1 MGRIGFRII
10 LTIVTSVLSISAME
24 ARTPDNDD
32 IYAKIADSASPYYY
46 PNLKMRY
53 DQWIEPMASD
63 EMHYLYYGYAYQPE
77 YKPLDDNP
85 YQTRVL
91 EIMARVAIEEPAVS
105 DLDELVLTAMSA
117 YERDP
122 FSPQI
127 LNVLA
132 YAYGALGD
140 KTREKA
146 FYERL
151 NGVLEV
157 IAASG
162 DGLKEKSPMH
172 ITMFSHAL
180 DYIASKGW
188 TYGKSRVISR
198 TVEYVPFEVARNKI
212 KGYYF
217 DFSRVYWNKPENYTF
232 KRERTWQFNNLGPR
246 EYK

>member
-1 MGRIGFRII
+1 MDRFNTFFRLAGMGLRC
-10 LTIVTSVLSISAME
+10 TSL
-24 ARTPDNDD
+24 
-32 IYAKIADSASPYYY
+32 
-46 PNLKMRY
+46 L
-53 DQWIEPMASD
+53 
-63 EMHYLYYGYAYQPE
+63 
-77 YKPLDDNP
+77 
-85 YQTRVL
+85 
-91 EIMARVAIEEPAVS
+91 AVS
-105 DLDELVLTAMSA
+105 MVLTAMSA

-140 KTREKA
+140 KVREKA

-151 NGVLEV
+151 NGVLDV
-157 IAASG
+157 IATSG
-162 DGLKEKSPMH
+162 DGLKEKTPMH

-198 TVEYVPFEVARNKI
+198 TVEYVPFEVARNKV

-217 DFSRVYWNKPENYTF
+217 DYSRIYWNKPENYTF
-232 KRERTWQFNNLGPR
+232 KRERTWQFNNLKPR

>member
-1 MGRIGFRII
+1 MKMRIL
-10 LTIVTSVLSISAME
+10 LTLLVSVLWVSAVE

-53 DQWIEPMASD
+53 DQWVEPLTGD
-63 EMHYLYYGYAYQPE
+63 ELHYLYYGYAYQSE
-77 YKPLDDNP
+77 YKPLDNNP
-85 YQTRVL
+85 YHTRVL
-91 EIMARVAIEEPAVS
+91 EIMARIAIEEPAVS
-105 DLDELVLTAMSA
+105 DLDELVMTAMQS

-127 LNVLA
+127 LNILA

-140 KTREKA
+140 KGREQS

-151 NGVLEV
+151 NGGLEV
-157 IAASG
+157 IASSG
-162 DGLKEKSPMH
+162 DGLKERSAMH

-198 TVEYVPFEVARNKI
+198 TVEYVPFVVARNKV

-217 DFSRVYWNKPENYTF
+217 DFSRIYWNKPENYTF
-232 KRERTWQFNNLGPR
+232 KRERTWQFNNLKPR

>member
-1 MGRIGFRII
+1 MKSRILLMF
-10 LTIVTSVLSISAME
+10 LMSVLWVSAAE

-32 IYAKIADSASPYYY
+32 IYNKIADSKSPYYY

-53 DQWIEPMASD
+53 DQWVSPMVG
-63 EMHYLYYGYAYQPE
+63 EELYYLYYGYAFQPE
-77 YKPLDDNP
+77 YKPLENNP
-85 YQTRVL
+85 YLTRVF
-91 EIMARVAIEEPAVS
+91 EIMAKIAIEEPAVS
-105 DLDELVLTAMSA
+105 DLDELVMTAMQA

-140 KTREKA
+140 KAREKA
-146 FYERL
+146 FFERL

-157 IAASG
+157 ISASG

-180 DYIASKGW
+180 DYISSKGW
-188 TYGKSRVISR
+188 TCGKARVISH
-198 TVEYVPFEVARNKI
+198 TVEYVPFEVARNKV

-217 DFSRVYWNKPENYTF
+217 DYSRIYWNKPENYTF
-232 KRERTWQFNNLGPR
+232 KRERTWQFNNLKPR

>member
-1 MGRIGFRII
+1 MTA
-10 LTIVTSVLSISAME
+10 LVSVLWVWVVE

-53 DQWIEPMASD
+53 DQWTEPMSS
-63 EMHYLYYGYAYQPE
+63 EQLHYLYYGYAYQPD
-77 YKPLDDNP
+77 YKPLENNP
-85 YQTRVL
+85 YLTRVL
-91 EIMARVAIEEPAVS
+91 EIMAKIAIEEPAVS
-105 DLDELVLTAMSA
+105 DLDELVMMAMSS

-122 FSPQI
+122 FSPQT

-140 KTREKA
+140 KAREKA

-157 IAASG
+157 IGSSG

-172 ITMFSHAL
+172 ITMFAHAL

-198 TVEYVPFEVARNKI
+198 TVEYVPFEVARNKV

-217 DFSRVYWNKPENYTF
+217 DFSRIYWNKPENYTF
-232 KRERTWQFNNLGPR
+232 KRERTWQFNNLKPR

>member
-1 MGRIGFRII
+1 MGRAKKIYI
-10 LTIVTSVLSISAME
+10 LLTVLMSVLSVSTLL

-53 DQWIEPMASD
+53 DQWITPMSSE

-77 YKPLDDNP
+77 YKPLDNNP
-85 YQTRVL
+85 YLTRVL
-91 EIMARVAIEEPAVS
+91 EIMAKIAIEEPAVS
-105 DLDELVLTAMSA
+105 DLDELVITAMSS

-127 LNVLA
+127 LNILA

-140 KTREKA
+140 KAREKE

-157 IAASG
+157 IGTSG

-172 ITMFSHAL
+172 ITMFGHAL

-188 TYGKSRVISR
+188 
-198 TVEYVPFEVARNKI
+198 N
-212 KGYYF
+212 
-217 DFSRVYWNKPENYTF
+217 
-232 KRERTWQFNNLGPR
+232 
-246 EYK
+246 

>member
-1 MGRIGFRII
+1 MRLRLLLI
-10 LTIVTSVLSISAME
+10 LLVSMLSVSALS

-32 IYAKIADSASPYYY
+32 IYAKVADSASPYYY

-53 DQWIEPMASD
+53 DQWSAPMNS
-63 EMHYLYYGYAYQPE
+63 EELHYLYYGYAYQPE
-77 YKPLDDNP
+77 YKPLNENP
-85 YQTRVL
+85 YLTRVL
-91 EIMARVAIEEPAVS
+91 EIMAKIAIEEPAVS

-127 LNVLA
+127 LNILA

-140 KTREKA
+140 GVREKA

-157 IAASG
+157 IGASG
-162 DGLKEKSPMH
+162 DGLKERSAMH

-188 TYGKSRVISR
+188 TYGKARVISR
-198 TVEYVPFEVARNKI
+198 EVEYVPFEVARNKV

-217 DFSRVYWNKPENYTF
+217 DFSRIYWNKPENYTF
-232 KRERTWQFNNLGPR
+232 KRERTWQFNNLKPR

>member
-1 MGRIGFRII
+1 MGRIRMKIVLMLLMSI
-10 LTIVTSVLSISAME
+10 LSVSSIL

-32 IYAKIADSASPYYY
+32 VYRKIADTASPYYY

-53 DQWIEPMASD
+53 DQWVEPMTFD
-63 EMHYLYYGYAYQPE
+63 QMHYLYYGYAYQPE
-77 YKPLDDNP
+77 YKPLDSNP
-85 YQTRVL
+85 HLTRVL
-91 EIMARVAIEEPAVS
+91 EIMAKIAIEEPAVS
-105 DLDELVLTAMSA
+105 DLDELVITAMSA

-140 KTREKA
+140 QVREKA
-146 FYERL
+146 FYEKL

-157 IAASG
+157 IGASG
-162 DGLKEKSPMH
+162 DGLKEKSAMH
-172 ITMFSHAL
+172 ITMFAHAL

-188 TYGKSRVISR
+188 TFGKARVISR
-198 TVEYVPFEVARNKI
+198 EVEYVPFEVSRNKI

-217 DFSRVYWNKPENYTF
+217 DFSRIYWNKPENYTF
-232 KRERTWQFNNLGPR
+232 KRERTWQFNNLKPR

>member
-1 MGRIGFRII
+1 MMTMRLRIL
-10 LTIVTSVLSISAME
+10 LTLLVAVLSVAAVSAQ
-24 ARTPDNDD
+24 TPDNDD
-32 IYAKIADSASPYYY
+32 IYAKIADSRSPYYY

-53 DQWIEPMASD
+53 DQWVEPMSA
-63 EMHYLYYGYAYQPE
+63 EELHYLYYGYAFQSE
-77 YKPLDDNP
+77 YKPLDNNP
-85 YQTRVL
+85 YLMRVL
-91 EIMARVAIEEPAVS
+91 EIMAKVAIEEPAVS
-105 DLDELVLTAMSA
+105 DLDELVMTAMQS

-122 FSPQI
+122 FSPQM
-127 LNVLA
+127 LNILA

-140 KTREKA
+140 KVREKA

-157 IAASG
+157 IASSG
-162 DGLKEKSPMH
+162 DGLKEKSAMH

-188 TYGKSRVISR
+188 TYGNSRVISR
-198 TVEYVPFEVARNKI
+198 TVEYVPFEVARNKV

-232 KRERTWQFNNLGPR
+232 KRDRTWQFNNLKPR

>member
-1 MGRIGFRII
+1 MI
-10 LTIVTSVLSISAME
+10 LRLILMFLVSVLSVSSLS

-32 IYAKIADSASPYYY
+32 VYAKIADSASPYYY

-53 DQWIEPMASD
+53 DQWVSPMTFD

-77 YKPLDDNP
+77 YKPLDNDP
-85 YQTRVL
+85 YLTRVL
-91 EIMARVAIEEPAVS
+91 EIMAKIAIEEPAVS
-105 DLDELVLTAMSA
+105 DLDELVMMAMSA
-117 YERDP
+117 YGRDP

-140 KTREKA
+140 KVREKA
-146 FYERL
+146 FYEKL

-157 IAASG
+157 IGASG
-162 DGLKEKSPMH
+162 DGLKEKSAMH

-188 TYGKSRVISR
+188 TYGKARVISR
-198 TVEYVPFEVARNKI
+198 EVEYVPFEVARNKV

-217 DFSRVYWNKPENYTF
+217 DFSRIYWNKPENYTF
-232 KRERTWQFNNLGPR
+232 KRERTWQFNNLKPR

>member
-1 MGRIGFRII
+1 MRIL
-10 LTIVTSVLSISAME
+10 LTLLASMFLSVSTLWAQ
-24 ARTPDNDD
+24 TPDNDD
-32 IYAKIADSASPYYY
+32 VYAKIADGGSPYFY

-53 DQWIEPMASD
+53 DQWVEPMTNV
-63 EMHYLYYGYAYQPE
+63 EMHYLYYGYAFQPE
-77 YKPLDDNP
+77 YKPLDNNP
-85 YQTRVL
+85 YLTRVM
-91 EIMARVAIEEPAVS
+91 EIMARVALEEPAVN
-105 DLDELVLTAMSA
+105 DLDELVVTAMQA
-117 YERDP
+117 YEKDP

-127 LNVLA
+127 LNILA

-151 NGVLEV
+151 NGVLAV
-157 IAASG
+157 IGSSG
-162 DGLKEKSPMH
+162 DGLKERSAMH

-198 TVEYVPFEVARNKI
+198 TVEYVPFEVERNKI

-217 DFSRVYWNKPENYTF
+217 DFSRIYWNKPENYTF
-232 KRERTWQFNNLGPR
+232 KRERTWQFNNLKPR